1 MPLRLFLPHHHT
13 FYDVVMKHYF
23 EYLRPVQEEDLDE
36 LDHVNNAVYLVYI
49 ETAAREHAIREG
61 FTLGAF
67 KAHGVIPIVRSH
79 HITYYKS
86 AQRGDTLLVSTE
98 VKEVRGPKAVRHNQV
113 RHGDTKELLAEAMTE
128 WVWLDPE
135 TLRPKRVPKAIREA
149 FGF

>member
-1 MPLRLFLPHHHT
+1 MKVYNYL
-13 FYDVVMKHYF
+13 VKHYF
-23 EYLRPVQEEDLDE
+23 EYLRTVQEEDLDE
-36 LDHVNNAVYLVYI
+36 LEHVNNAVYLVYI

-61 FTLGAF
+61 FRLGDF

-86 AQRGDTLLVSTE
+86 AQRGDTLIVSTE
-98 VKEVRGPKAVRHNQV
+98 IKEVSGPKAIRHNQV
-113 RHGDTKELLAEAMTE
+113 RHAITKELLVEAVTE

-135 TLRPKRVPKAIREA
+135 TMRPKRVPKIIREA